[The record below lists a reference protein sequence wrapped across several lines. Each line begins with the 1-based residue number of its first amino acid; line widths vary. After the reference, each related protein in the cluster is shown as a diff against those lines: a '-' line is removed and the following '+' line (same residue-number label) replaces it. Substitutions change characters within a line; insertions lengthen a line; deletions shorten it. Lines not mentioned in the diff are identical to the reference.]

1 MYVAVVE
8 ECPLWQL
15 PGGTSDLL
23 ADGPV
28 RHGPWEPRACAN
40 LIIRW
45 LDRGW
50 VELYL
55 PDVPPQWELKPADWQ
70 VRAERRGAFSIL
82 GRADARQ
89 LLQDWHRWTVDS
101 TDGQASVS
109 RTDVGMRV
117 PVDDWLAEAAA

>member
-8 ECPLWQL
+8 ECPLWEL
-15 PGGTSDLL
+15 PGGSTYLL
-23 ADGPV
+23 ADGAV
-28 RHGPWEPRACAN
+28 RHGPWKPRACAE

-50 VELYL
+50 VEQHL

-82 GRADARQ
+82 ARADAQQ
-89 LLQDWHRWTVDS
+89 LLRDWHRWTVDS
-101 TDGQASVS
+101 ADGQASLS
-109 RTDVGMRV
+109 RTDLGMRV
-117 PVDDWLAEAAA
+117 PVDDWLAEAAG